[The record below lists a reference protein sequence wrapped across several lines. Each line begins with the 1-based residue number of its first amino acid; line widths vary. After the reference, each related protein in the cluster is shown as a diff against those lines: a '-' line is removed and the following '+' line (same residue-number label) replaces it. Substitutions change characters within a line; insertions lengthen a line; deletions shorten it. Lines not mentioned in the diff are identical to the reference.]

1 MEKNSFSHCRL
12 RTAGLLMLFFFAC
25 RPLSAQHIDL
35 SGSWHFGIDR
45 EGSLAPDAPLHQ
57 RVKLPGSMLTN
68 RQGDPVTTDTRWT
81 ASIYDSSFFFNPHM
95 ERYRKAGQVKL
106 PFCLT
111 PDRYY
116 VGNAWYRRSVNI
128 PKHWRKRR
136 VVLYLER
143 PHIETTLYVNG
154 LEVGHR
160 MSLSVAHEYD
170 ITDYVRFGRHNTIAI
185 KVYNGIENVCV
196 GQDSHSVT
204 DQTQGNWNGI
214 VGRIELQSRP
224 AHGILQYRVVP
235 HLADSTVSV
244 ALTLGD
250 LGGSNPLKKKAKTP
264 VPAHRELHF
273 ELTGPDGQPLPAPT
287 PHMLTRADSALTVEI
302 DLHGHMQTWDEFHP
316 NLYRLDAVIGDDTT
330 HINFGVREIKA
341 EGRQLVLN
349 GTPIWMRGT
358 VGNCCFPET
367 GFPPTDVEAWEGIFR
382 QCRNYGLNLMRFHS
396 YCPPEAAFT
405 AADRVGFYLQPEG
418 PSWPNHGVK
427 LRNKM
432 PIDDYLLQECKDI
445 VDRYGHHPS
454 FVLMAAGNEPAGGWV
469 AWGNDF
475 VKTMHRHDST
485 RLYCA
490 ASVGGGWAWDDGS
503 EFHVKGGA
511 RGLDW
516 DNHAPHSD
524 DDFYSQ
530 MLEPRNYKPTRGETE
545 NNTPILGHEVGQWCA
560 FPDLDE
566 RADYTGVYK
575 PRNFDIFEDLLQENG
590 MGSRARQFL
599 DASGRLQTLAYKYDI
614 ERNLRTPDYAG
625 FELLGLND
633 YSGQGTA
640 LVGVLNV
647 HWREKG
653 YCDAATWRSFCSEL
667 VPLAKFPKFVYTT
680 GETLEVPIDLY
691 NATGHEI
698 ENGELTY
705 QVEGFTGRTL
715 QATFPLGKTADL
727 VTVRQSLRTVKAP
740 CRLTLTAEID
750 GHRNSWDFYVYPEK
764 ATRDDTTGIYVCH
777 ELDSIAIARLD
788 SGGKVLLCAAGKVTY
803 GNDVKHH
810 YLPVFWNTSWFKM
823 RPPHTTGCYIEKGHP
838 AFNLFP
844 TEQWQDVQW
853 WELVNRAQVMNMSE
867 FPEDFQPI
875 VQPIDTWHLSRK
887 LGMLFEARVGQGS
900 LLMTTLDISTDLH
913 RRVAARQLRTSL
925 LTYMRS
931 MAFHPTTEIALST
944 VQNLFEKVAP
954 PANLFTKDS
963 PDELKPALKP

>member
-1 MEKNSFSHCRL
+1 MEKKSFNLSPL
-12 RTAGLLMLFFFAC
+12 RTAVLLILLFTRF
-25 RPLSAQHIDL
+25 SVQAQHIDL
-35 SGSWHFGIDR
+35 SGIWHFDTDR
-45 EGSLAPDAPLHQ
+45 ENNMGPNANLRQ
-57 RVKLPGSMLTN
+57 RIKLPGSMLTN
-68 RQGDPVTTDTRWT
+68 HLGDKVTVDTRWT

-95 ERYRKAGQVKL
+95 EKYRQPGNVSL

-116 VGNAWYRRSVNI
+116 VGTAWYRKNVNI
-128 PKHWRKRR
+128 PKTWRKRR

-143 PHIETTLYVNG
+143 PHIETTLFVNG

-170 ITDYVRFGRHNTIAI
+170 ITDYVRFGRQNTIAV
-185 KVYNGIENVCV
+185 KVYNGIDRVCV

-214 VGRIELQSRP
+214 VGKIELQSRP
-224 AHGILQYRVVP
+224 GKGIMRYRVVP
-235 HLADSTVSV
+235 HIADSTVSV
-244 ALTLGD
+244 NLTLGD
-250 LGGSNPLKKKAKTP
+250 LSGSNPLKKQVKTN
-264 VPAHRELHF
+264 VPNLRNLHF
-273 ELTGPDGQPLPAPT
+273 ELTDPSGKTLHAPDPI
-287 PHMLTRADSALTVEI
+287 HLTKADTAVSVEV
-302 DLHGHMQTWDEFHP
+302 DLHGNMQLWDEFHP
-316 NLYRLDAVIGDDTT
+316 NLYHLAAIIDGDTT
-330 HINFGVREIKA
+330 HIPFGVREIKA
-341 EGRQLVLN
+341 VGRQFVLN
-349 GTPIWMRGT
+349 GTAIWMRGT

-367 GFPPTDVEAWEGIFR
+367 GYPPTDVDSWEEVFR
-382 QCRNYGLNLMRFHS
+382 QCRNYGLNMMRFHS

-405 AADRVGFYLQPEG
+405 AADKVGFYLQPEG

-427 LRNKM
+427 LRSRM
-432 PIDDYLLQECKDI
+432 PIDEYLLQECKDI
-445 VDRYGHHPS
+445 VDHYGHHPS
-454 FVLMAAGNEPAGGWV
+454 FVLMAAGNEPAGNWV
-469 AWGNDF
+469 PWGNDF
-475 VKTMHRHDST
+475 VKTMHQYDST

-516 DNHAPHSD
+516 DKKAPHSD
-524 DDFYSQ
+524 DDYYDQ
-530 MLEPRNYKPTRGETE
+530 ILQPRNFKPTGNQNE
-545 NNTPILGHEVGQWCA
+545 NNSPILAHEVGQWCA
-560 FPDLDE
+560 FPDFDE
-566 RADYTGVYK
+566 RSDYNGAYK
-575 PRNFDIFEDLLQENG
+575 PRNFDIFEDLLIENG
-590 MGSRARQFL
+590 MGSRARKFL

-680 GETLEVPIDLY
+680 NETLEIPIDLY
-691 NATGHEI
+691 NATGDTI
-698 ENGELTY
+698 ENSSLTY
-705 QVEGFTGRTL
+705 RVEGFTERSL
-715 QATFPLGKTADL
+715 NSTFLPGKTADI
-727 VTVRQSLRTVKAP
+727 VTVRQKLSTVKAP

-750 GHRNSWDFYVYPEK
+750 GHRNSWNFYVYPENS
-764 ATRDDTTGIYVCH
+764 TREDTTGIYVCDQ
-777 ELDSIAIARLD
+777 LDSTAIARLD

-823 RPPHTTGCYIEKGHP
+823 RPPHTTGCYIEKEHP

-875 VQPIDTWHLSRK
+875 VQSIDTWHLSRK
-887 LGMLFEARVGQGS
+887 LGMLFEARVGEGK
-900 LLMTTLDISTDLH
+900 LLMTSLDISSDLL

-931 MAFHPTTEIALST
+931 IAFNPTTQIELST
-944 VQNLFEKVAP
+944 VQDLFEKEAP
-954 PANLFTKDS
+954 ATNLFTKES